1 MDTAWGRRLHCSKR
15 SGFTLVELLI
25 VIIIIGILA
34 GAMLLVRQ
42 SGQDSADAT
51 VIINDL
57 RTMKAAALMFD
68 ADNPKRDLTPLIGVN
83 SIKHLEKFMDR
94 PVDDTRDYLYI
105 FPEMPSGGGAFP
117 EITFKWY
124 VFRMLYT
131 MPSGGGIPQTATEGC
146 RKKLQDMA
154 ESTALL
160 GFGTAEFGPGND
172 RSSFR
177 RQRYDRG
184 HESQV
189 IHKFPG

>member
-1 MDTAWGRRLHCSKR
+1 MNTAWGRGLHCSKR

-51 VIINDL
+51 VIVNDL
-57 RTMKAAALMFD
+57 RTMKAAALMFE

-83 SIKHLEKFMDR
+83 AIKHIEKFMDR
-94 PVDDTRDYLYI
+94 PVDETRDYLFIY
-105 FPEMPSGGGAFP
+105 PEMPSGGGSFP

-131 MPSGGGIPQTATEGC
+131 LPSGGGIPLTATEGC
-146 RKKLQDMA
+146 RKKLEDMA

-160 GFGTAEFGPGND
+160 GFGTSGFGPGMTERPFVAAD
-172 RSSFR
+172 MIVGMRA
-177 RQRYDRG
+177 
-184 HESQV
+184 
-189 IHKFPG
+189 K

>member
-1 MDTAWGRRLHCSKR
+1 MNTAWGRRAIRSKR

-42 SGQDSADAT
+42 RGQDSADAT

-83 SIKHLEKFMDR
+83 SIKQIEKFMDR
-94 PVDDTRDYLYI
+94 PVDETRDFLYI
-105 FPEMPSGGGAFP
+105 FPDMSGGGGGGAIPTF
-117 EITFKWY
+117 EFKWY
-124 VFRMLYT
+124 VLRMLYT
-131 MPSGGGIPQTATEGC
+131 LPPGGGIPLMATEGC
-146 RKKLQDMA
+146 KKKLADMA

-160 GFGTAEFGPGND
+160 GAGDPGAFFTATERPFVVTDMIVGM
-172 RSSFR
+172 R
-177 RQRYDRG
+177 
-184 HESQV
+184 V
-189 IHKFPG
+189 K

>member
-1 MDTAWGRRLHCSKR
+1 MNAAWGRRLHCSKR

-42 SGQDSADAT
+42 RGQDSDDAT

-68 ADNPKRDLTPLIGVN
+68 ADNPKRDLTPLIGGN
-83 SIKHLEKFMDR
+83 AIKHLEKFMDR
-94 PVDDTRDYLYI
+94 PVDETRDYLFIY
-105 FPEMPSGGGAFP
+105 PEMPSGGGSFP

-146 RKKLQDMA
+146 RKKLEDMA
-154 ESTALL
+154 ESTGLL
-160 GFGTAEFGPGND
+160 GFGTAGFSPGMTD
-172 RSSFR
+172 RPFVAADMIVGMR
-177 RQRYDRG
+177 
-184 HESQV
+184 V
-189 IHKFPG
+189 K

>member
-1 MDTAWGRRLHCSKR
+1 MNTAWGRRLHCSKR

-94 PVDDTRDYLYI
+94 PVDETRDFLYI
-105 FPEMPSGGGAFP
+105 FPDMSGGGGAIPTF
-117 EITFKWY
+117 EFKWY
-124 VFRMLYT
+124 VLRMLYT
-131 MPSGGGIPQTATEGC
+131 LPAGGGIPLMATEGC
-146 RKKLQDMA
+146 KKKLADMA

-160 GFGTAEFGPGND
+160 GAGDPGAFFTATERPFVVTDMIVGM
-172 RSSFR
+172 R
-177 RQRYDRG
+177 
-184 HESQV
+184 V
-189 IHKFPG
+189 K

>member
-1 MDTAWGRRLHCSKR
+1 MVQIVLGKNGKGLRRQA
-15 SGFTLVELLI
+15 FTLVELLI

-68 ADNPKRDLTPLIGVN
+68 ADNPKRDLTPLVGVN
-83 SIKHLEKFMDR
+83 AIKHLENFMDR
-94 PVDDTRDYLYI
+94 PLDETRDYLFI
-105 FPEMPSGGGAFP
+105 FPEIPSGGGAFP
-117 EITFKWY
+117 EIKFNWY

-131 MPSGGGIPQTATEGC
+131 IPAGGSIPQTATEGC
-146 RKKLQDMA
+146 RKKLENMA

-160 GFGTAEFGPGND
+160 GFGTTGFGPGATD
-172 RSSFR
+172 RPFVAGDMIVGMR
-177 RQRYDRG
+177 
-184 HESQV
+184 V
-189 IHKFPG
+189 K

>member
-1 MDTAWGRRLHCSKR
+1 MNTAWGSRLHFSKR

-83 SIKHLEKFMDR
+83 SIKHIEKFMDR
-94 PVDDTRDYLYI
+94 TVDETRDFLFI
-105 FPEMPSGGGAFP
+105 FPDMSGGGGSIP
-117 EITFKWY
+117 TFQVKWY
-124 VFRMLYT
+124 ILRMLYT
-131 MPSGGGIPQTATEGC
+131 LPPGGGIPMMATEGC
-146 RKKLQDMA
+146 KKKLADMA

-160 GFGTAEFGPGND
+160 GGSDP
-172 RSSFR
+172 SSFFTGGT
-177 RQRYDRG
+177 DRPFVVTDMIVG
-184 HESQV
+184 MRV
-189 IHKFPG
+189 K

>member
-1 MDTAWGRRLHCSKR
+1 MNTAWGRGLHCSKR

-51 VIINDL
+51 VIVNDL
-57 RTMKAAALMFD
+57 RTMKAAALMFE

-83 SIKHLEKFMDR
+83 AIKHIEKFMDR
-94 PVDDTRDYLYI
+94 PVDETRDYLFIY
-105 FPEMPSGGGAFP
+105 PEMPSGGGTFP
-117 EITFKWY
+117 EINLKWY

-160 GFGTAEFGPGND
+160 GFGTAGFGPGND